1 MRNPLPEIDLH
12 LRVRKYDQEFFQE
25 QVKMQKISVSK
36 CKIAPPN
43 KLLTLLKLLLLP
55 QRKMQTVSLL
65 KNMYLDRGL
74 MLQTNVM
81 GYSFLVRYSLTCS
94 CHIYNF
100 DDSII
105 IHLYICQSDWG
116 TRSNQFLLKWAS
128 KVVSNPE
135 DTYYYWGILNG
146 MYFFFT

>member
-1 MRNPLPEIDLH
+1 
-12 LRVRKYDQEFFQE
+12 
-25 QVKMQKISVSK
+25 
-36 CKIAPPN
+36 
-43 KLLTLLKLLLLP
+43 
-55 QRKMQTVSLL
+55 
-65 KNMYLDRGL
+65 
-74 MLQTNVM
+74 MLQTNIM
-81 GYSFLVRYSLTCS
+81 GYFFLVRFSLTCS

-128 KVVSNPE
+128 NVVPNPE

-146 MYFFFT
+146 MYFSSPKIFFNGIAGDYLKCIELSESGGFHMMT